1 MASAKKLAAPAADAT
16 PDTVYLR
23 SEDLGETRPFA
34 PAHANAL
41 LAWQEGKGYIHWQ
54 RVEAPAA
61 PEADAA

>member
-1 MASAKKLAAPAADAT
+1 MATTKKNAAAAADAA

-23 SEDLGETRPFA
+23 SEELGETRPFT

-41 LAWQEGKGYIHWQ
+41 LAWQEGKGYTHWQ
-54 RVEAPAA
+54 RVEAPA